1 MIRIHGWGNFPSI
14 DSEVFFPKSLTA
26 SSDLIKNINNL
37 IPRGFGRSYGD
48 SANSKKILQS
58 NYLNRFISFDHENGV
73 LICDAGLSI
82 NEILYVML
90 IKSIPL
96 IFQVLK

>member
-37 IPRGFGRSYGD
+37 IPLLQQIV
-48 SANSKKILQS
+48 AKILS
-58 NYLNRFISFDHENGV
+58 Y
-73 LICDAGLSI
+73 
-82 NEILYVML
+82 
-90 IKSIPL
+90 IPL
-96 IFQVLK
+96 AQPNSTGYKIKG

>member
-37 IPRGFGRSYGD
+37 IPRGFGSSYGD

-82 NEILYVML
+82 NEIFY
-90 IKSIPL
+90 K
-96 IFQVLK
+96 IFRRF